1 VSQRY
6 KAVPRGLDISSDV
19 DISILVAIDVV
30 HTCTQAYMHTGIHA
44 HRHTCTQ
51 AYMHTGIHCMLHTRI
66 PHTAYMHTAC
76 LLWIQRQDSHSS
88 TKLRR
93 DFPSAGSTSPFR
105 HSATAVQLPSF
116 CCVSIRTAYLRDC
129 RLLATTA
136 PFATV
141 AAPRM
146 AGQSITRRGVVVWDK
161 GGRRQYYYR

>member
-1 VSQRY
+1 VRCGRETCTSHNTRHSTT
-6 KAVPRGLDISSDV
+6 ASHRPVPRNCHISSDV
-19 DISILVAIDVV
+19 DISTLVAIDVV
-30 HTCTQAYMHTGIHA
+30 HTCTHAYTACFI
-44 HRHTCTQ
+44 R
-51 AYMHTGIHCMLHTRI
+51 AYRIYAYRI

-76 LLWIQRQDSHSS
+76 PLWIRRQDSHS
-88 TKLRR
+88 TKKLRG

-129 RLLATTA
+129 KLLATTA

-161 GGRRQYYYR
+161 GRG

>member
-1 VSQRY
+1 MIPGTVSQRY

-30 HTCTQAYMHTGIHA
+30 
-44 HRHTCTQ
+44 HTCTQ

-146 AGQSITRRGVVVWDK
+146 AGQSITRRGVAVWDK

>member
-1 VSQRY
+1 MIPGTVSQRY

-30 HTCTQAYMHTGIHA
+30 HTCTQAYTACFIHA
-44 HRHTCTQ
+44 
-51 AYMHTGIHCMLHTRI
+51 YRI

-146 AGQSITRRGVVVWDK
+146 AGQSITRRGVAVWDK